1 MLITSGDTRS
11 SIYAN
16 IHSNTPKN
24 YTKDIFQSFV
34 TNEMYLMAG
43 ESLSKY
49 NYQKKCKIRDSRQ
62 WLQKKEIAMTN

>member
-24 YTKDIFQSFV
+24 IPKIFSRGFV
-34 TNEMYLMAG
+34 TNEIYLMAG
-43 ESLSKY
+43 ESLSKSD
-49 NYQKKCKIRDSRQ
+49 YQKKCQIQDSRQ
-62 WLQKKEIAMTN
+62 WL